1 MAKMKKELLVVIFIL
16 NFFCSYLI
24 DFKVIV
30 LTYHAALKYI
40 LLKGDP
46 KPQLIKWIFL
56 LEEFN
61 LEDMSV
67 V

>member
-1 MAKMKKELLVVIFIL
+1 MAKMKKELVVVIFIL

-30 LTYHAALKYI
+30 LTDHAALKYI
-40 LLKGDP
+40 LLKGDSNP
-46 KPQLIKWIFL
+46 KFIRWILL

-61 LEDMSV
+61 LEDKSV
-67 V
+67 E